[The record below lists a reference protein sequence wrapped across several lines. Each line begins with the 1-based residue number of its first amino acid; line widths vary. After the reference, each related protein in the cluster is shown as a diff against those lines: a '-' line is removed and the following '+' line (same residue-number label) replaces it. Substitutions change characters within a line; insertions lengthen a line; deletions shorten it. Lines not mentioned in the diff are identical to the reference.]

1 MSYWP
6 QVPGECEE
14 RISDSV
20 APEHLRG
27 ACGREVRPRYRGT
40 GPTGLSRRRAGASS
54 HGAVTVSSARASKP
68 EMAQADAKQCM

>member
-1 MSYWP
+1 MSYRP

-20 APEHLRG
+20 APEQLRG

-40 GPTGLSRRRAGASS
+40 GPTGLPRRQRDS
-54 HGAVTVSSARASKP
+54 P
-68 EMAQADAKQCM
+68 EP